1 MNKDFHII
9 GYLHEYHQGEE
20 IKDPIFVDDLNT
32 SDTDRLDLLKS
43 WAYGLATPW
52 SSSAMSYVLHCDD
65 RYEVDDEHRWK
76 ATFSS
81 IFYDCL
87 ESTAV
92 CYAETPEKALQNV
105 QDLVKDVIEKF
116 AENNEEDENG

>member
-1 MNKDFHII
+1 MNKEFHII
-9 GYLHEYHQGEE
+9 GYLHEYHLGGE

-32 SDTDRLDLLKS
+32 SDSDRLDLLKS

-52 SSSAMSYVLHCDD
+52 DSSAMSYVLNCDD
-65 RYEVDDEHRWK
+65 RYEVDDGHRWK

-87 ESTAV
+87 ESTAI
-92 CYAETPEKALQNV
+92 CYAETPERALQKV
-105 QDLVKDVIEKF
+105 QELVADVIEKF
-116 AENNEEDENG
+116 AEKDGDEEDD